1 MNNLNPIIKATTNNL
16 KRFKVVR
23 LPYGDQN
30 VLKLSVV
37 KAVNVKDKEVTV
49 VKMYEDKNKEQ
60 TYKISSLG
68 LVIDR
73 SIVNSVKFIDT
84 VWNM

>member
-1 MNNLNPIIKATTNNL
+1 MNTLNPIIKATTDNL

-37 KAVNVKDKEVTV
+37 KSVNVKDKEVTV
-49 VKMYEDKNKEQ
+49 IKMYEDKNKEQ
-60 TYKISSLG
+60 TYKIKSLG
-68 LVIDR
+68 LVVDK
-73 SIVNSVKFIDT
+73 SVVDSVKFIDT
-84 VWNM
+84 IWNM